1 MPKCQICHENE
12 AVIILTRIE
21 DNKRISEG
29 ICLEC
34 ALKKNIDGLEEA
46 FARSGITQ
54 ENVHGIQSGINQMI
68 RELGEGQAGGLMQAF
83 LNADVDIN
91 KIIGKIQE
99 SVEAGGDGE
108 DNIGNTLGELLN
120 ASTARESMEEEE
132 ADNGQPVRQASRGR
146 RRERERKRK
155 YLDQFATNLTTEA
168 KEGKIDRII
177 GREKEIDRV
186 VQILNRRSKN
196 NPVLLGEPGVGK
208 TAIAQGLAVR
218 IAEGKVPAKLL
229 DKEIYQ
235 LDMTALVA
243 GTQFRGQFESRM
255 KGVVDDASRSEN
267 VILVI
272 DELHNIM
279 GAGDA
284 EGAMNAANILKPALA
299 QGEISI
305 LGSTTLDEYRRF
317 IEKDTALDR
326 RFQKVM
332 VEEPSVADTLE
343 ILKGIKGYYEEHHHV
358 HYSDETLEAAVRLSD
373 RYISER
379 FLPDKAIDLI
389 DEAGSRVNLDNK
401 LLVKIQQSMDS
412 LEDIEAAT
420 EEVDTQLADSVKEED
435 RLPLFER
442 QAALKTERLRVD
454 KELEEAKAA
463 CKPVEITTEDIASV
477 VEMWTGI
484 PVKQITRSESEK
496 LLNLENS
503 LEERVIGQ
511 DEAVKAL
518 AAAIR
523 RKRTGLGK
531 KNKPASFLF
540 VGPTGVGKTELSKAL
555 ALSLFDEESALIR
568 LDMSEFMEAHT
579 VSKMIGSPPGYVGY
593 DDGGQLTEKVR
604 RHPYSVVLFDEIEKA
619 HKDVYNMLLQI
630 LDDGRLT
637 DSHGRVVDFSNTVIL
652 MTSNAG
658 TSLKTNG
665 LGFGQNQDTSIKTQ
679 VEEAL
684 RTTFRPEFL
693 NRIDEIVIFNHLTK
707 EDLRQIVSLMLK
719 EVADSMAEQGY
730 KLEVTPA
737 AKDALAERG
746 YDPRFGA
753 RPLRKTIQ
761 KEVEDH
767 LSDLLLTGALE
778 GKIGVKVGYRQNE
791 FCFTVED

>member
-46 FARSGITQ
+46 FARTGITP
-54 ENVHGIQSGINQMI
+54 ENVHSIQSGINQMI
-68 RELGEGQAGGLMQAF
+68 SELGEGQTGGLMQAF
-83 LNADVDIN
+83 LNSDVDFNEIM
-91 KIIGKIQE
+91 GKIQE
-99 SVEAGGDGE
+99 SMESATDVEE
-108 DNIGNTLGELLN
+108 SLGNTLGELLN
-120 ASTARESMEEEE
+120 ASTAKESSEREELDSS
-132 ADNGQPVRQASRGR
+132 QPVRQASRGS
-146 RRERERKRK
+146 RRERDRKRK
-155 YLDQFATNLTTEA
+155 YLDQFAVNLTTEA
-168 KEGKIDRII
+168 REGRIDRII
-177 GREKEIDRV
+177 GRDKEIDRV
-186 VQILNRRSKN
+186 VQILNRRTKN

-208 TAIAQGLAVR
+208 TAIAQGLAGR

-255 KGVVDDASRSEN
+255 KGVVDDARRSEN

-299 QGEISI
+299 QGDISI

-332 VEEPSVADTLE
+332 VEEPSVQDSID
-343 ILKGIKGYYEEHHHV
+343 ILKGIKGYYEQHHHV

-373 RYISER
+373 RYISDR

-401 LLVKIQQSMDS
+401 LLVKIQKSMDN
-412 LEDIEAAT
+412 LEDLEAAT
-420 EEVDTQLADSVKEED
+420 EEVDSKLADAVKEED

-442 QAALKTERLRVD
+442 QAALKTERLRVE
-454 KELEEAKAA
+454 KELAEAEAN
-463 CKPVEITTEDIASV
+463 CKPVEITSENIASV

-496 LLNLENS
+496 LLNLESS

-555 ALSLFDEESALIR
+555 ALALFDEESALIR

-579 VSKMIGSPPGYVGY
+579 VSKMIGSPPGYIGY
-593 DDGGQLTEKVR
+593 DDAGQLTEKVR

-665 LGFGQNQDTSIKTQ
+665 LGFGQKQDSNIKTQ

-684 RTTFRPEFL
+684 KTTFRPEFL
-693 NRIDEIVIFNHLTK
+693 NRIDEIVIFNQINK
-707 EDLRQIVSLMLK
+707 ENLRQIVSLMLK
-719 EVADSMAEQGY
+719 EVADSMADQGY

-737 AKDALAERG
+737 AKDALAEKG

-778 GKIGVKVGYRQNE
+778 GKSGVKVGYRQNE